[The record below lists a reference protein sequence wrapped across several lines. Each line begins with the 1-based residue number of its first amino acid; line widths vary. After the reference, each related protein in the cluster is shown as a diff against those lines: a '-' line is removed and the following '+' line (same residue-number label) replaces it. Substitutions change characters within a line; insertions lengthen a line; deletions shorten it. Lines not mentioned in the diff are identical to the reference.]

1 MPLERINGLISFT
14 DHFEVEREAFRDL
27 GAFDPLLDV
36 DLPYAID
43 PKLLQESSVPE
54 MRDAHATLL
63 ARYRDIYILLQ
74 ASKSVGDR
82 PWREASNL
90 VRFPEFKGPCLGF
103 ADGTAAGRGWGP
115 TLREK
120 VLHSAKEVI
129 SLGITDPRFFE
140 LIGVFEEGIG
150 PDLISDMIGTI
161 LLSPLAGYTK
171 RVCETLQVPTQQ
183 FKIGDAQYELPGYLP
198 ERGEHPRYII
208 LVPEDILTELPVA
221 LDRSDV
227 GWVAE
232 HNDAARK
239 YLNATFGADWRE
251 LSEKRKTVARAA
263 LLSDASVLNEFL
275 TRYEE
280 KDAEAYN
287 FDDDPRNLRL
297 WYDLARRFLES
308 STRPRLKLSDDP
320 TAAEVAGIVRAI
332 LTEFKRNVEHN
343 GLWQLFYN
351 DNDTPRREAII
362 QRTFQAVA
370 QAHCAAND
378 LDLAVE
384 ANAGRGP
391 VDFKVT
397 RGSRARVLVEFKRSM
412 SSKLLQ
418 GYRAQVA
425 TYAAAETA
433 TDSFYVVIDF
443 GENDHA
449 MAKLYE
455 EHALDRE
462 QQKRQPQ
469 LIVIEAWHHAS
480 ASKV

>member
-1 MPLERINGLISFT
+1 VPLERIDGLISFS
-14 DHFEVEREAFRDL
+14 DHFEVDREALQDV

-54 MRDAHATLL
+54 MQGAHSTLL
-63 ARYRDIYILLQ
+63 ARYRDIYVLLQ
-74 ASKSVGDR
+74 ASKSGGDR
-82 PWREASNL
+82 PWREALKL
-90 VRFPEFKGPCLGF
+90 VNFPEFKGPCLGF
-103 ADGTAAGRGWGP
+103 AAGTAAGRGWGP

-120 VLHSAKEVI
+120 VLRSAKEVI

-140 LIGVFEEGIG
+140 LVGVFEEGIG

-161 LLSPLAGYTK
+161 LVSPLASYTK
-171 RVCETLQVPTQQ
+171 RVCDALGLPTQQ
-183 FKIGDAQYELPGYLP
+183 FQIGHVRCELPGYFP
-198 ERGEHPRYII
+198 EHGDRARYII
-208 LVPEDILTELPVA
+208 LVPEDILTEMPVA

-227 GWVAE
+227 PVVAE
-232 HNDAARK
+232 HSDAARR
-239 YLNATFGADWRE
+239 YLNETFGADWRE
-251 LSEKRKTVARAA
+251 LSARRKEVARAA

-275 TRYEE
+275 SKYED
-280 KDAEAYN
+280 KDAAAYN
-287 FDDDPRNLRL
+287 FDEDPRNLRL

-308 STRPRLKLSDDP
+308 GTLPQLRLSADA
-320 TAAEVAGIVRAI
+320 TAKEVAGVVRTIV
-332 LTEFKRNVEHN
+332 TEFKRNVEHN

-370 QAHCAAND
+370 QAHCAANN

-384 ANAGRGP
+384 VNAGRGP

-412 SSKLLQ
+412 NSKLLQ

-425 TYAAAETA
+425 TYAAAEAA

-449 MAKLYE
+449 MTRLYD
-455 EHALDRE
+455 EHAHYCE
-462 QQKRQPQ
+462 QNKRQPH

-480 ASKV
+480 ASRA